1 MARRSVP
8 VELVVHT
15 DGDRVDELPD
25 PKAYAVCAFAD
36 VDGLAAEIHEII
48 FELPRDVGCEGVLDA
63 SAQQPAQPGLG
74 ATREGASKLEEAVF
88 VISPGGATAWTK
100 EAAAKYIRGF
110 DQATNILLGIF
121 ATEQNLLVGI
131 LTVKINPKTRQAL
144 ITLLV
149 GEPAYRDKK
158 VWSTVRVPVMD
169 YLFDTLRLKMILAS
183 ALKHNNIIIESMLK
197 RGWKL
202 DQTLKNHIK
211 SNADGGMLD
220 LCLFSLTRDAY
231 RTWKKTRR
239 RDTSDRAQ
247 SLVEL
252 PE

>member
-1 MARRSVP
+1 MAKAVQ
-8 VELVVHT
+8 ELANSAP
-15 DGDRVDELPD
+15 LSI
-25 PKAYAVCAFAD
+25 AI
-36 VDGLAAEIHEII
+36 AAGPYLLRPLIAA
-48 FELPRDVGCEGVLDA
+48 DA
-63 SAQQPAQPGLG
+63 SD
-74 ATREGASKLEEAVF
+74 RWAVWLTDPH
-88 VISPGGATAWTK
+88 VCHMLNSPGTAWTK

-231 RTWKKTRR
+231 RAWKKTRR

-247 SLVEL
+247 SLVES